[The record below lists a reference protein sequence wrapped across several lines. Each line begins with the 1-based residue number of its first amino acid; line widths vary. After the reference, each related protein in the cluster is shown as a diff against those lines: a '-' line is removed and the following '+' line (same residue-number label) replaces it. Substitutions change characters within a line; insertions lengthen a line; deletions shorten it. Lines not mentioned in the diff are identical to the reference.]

1 MSNEINS
8 EEFSSAQY
16 DFVPE
21 EHVPQEPSMDEP
33 SMGEPEPFMG
43 EPALGEPAIVSQ
55 GIQEGVFA
63 EPDPIDEGALDFP
76 REEHVW
82 SYSLRDLTDEIFWAA
97 VFLTIWAQLFYP
109 SLTGVGYWGY
119 FNIVITVLFGIGIIY
134 FAWLYSAFD
143 FFFKSK
149 VEEKVVNGETVKLRR
164 YRWSAVPKFLLLL
177 LACVLL
183 GVRAFSIEFPDQT
196 SPAGDAPVH
205 EACAFSVEMT
215 AAQETADAVPAETEA
230 VEVSEEVSEEVP
242 AETAAETAAETE
254 TEEVS
259 EETAAETA
267 AETETEEISEET
279 AAETAAETET
289 EEVSEETAAET
300 AAETKTADET
310 ANVTSTEATNGF
322 WASLTSICPKTW
334 DEAIRG
340 FFILFLGIGVWCY
353 VFSLLGRIFFGKFCT
368 WYRLTPT
375 VLICRS
381 GFFITKE
388 QHIAVWDIQRV
399 EMERNL
405 WQRILGVGTLELH
418 VRDGSLMEMDSLEGN
433 ESADVSTP
441 DNIVHLPGIR
451 MHGLFTSSCRE
462 VDILNE
468 YRLFLR
474 SRMGGRML
482 NPMGVASSGGNQ
494 RMELDAYFR
503 NNFAERA
510 NQKVEWKYRP
520 RDLTD
525 EGFYAAIFA
534 LLGGGIQLGMPSFQS
549 LSFLLYAISGCVV
562 LWILYLLIIRYF
574 FTKYQLDDCHFT
586 YTTGVLTQRLQSIAV
601 TDIVQI
607 TLTRSWWERI
617 IRTGTLRIRFRT
629 ATGLKP
635 NPLVIRGIGRYSEM
649 FETLDYYRMYHRLVQ
664 YFGMSV

>member
-1 MSNEINS
+1 
-8 EEFSSAQY
+8 
-16 DFVPE
+16 
-21 EHVPQEPSMDEP
+21 
-33 SMGEPEPFMG
+33 
-43 EPALGEPAIVSQ
+43 
-55 GIQEGVFA
+55 
-63 EPDPIDEGALDFP
+63 
-76 REEHVW
+76 
-82 SYSLRDLTDEIFWAA
+82 
-97 VFLTIWAQLFYP
+97 
-109 SLTGVGYWGY
+109 
-119 FNIVITVLFGIGIIY
+119 
-134 FAWLYSAFD
+134 
-143 FFFKSK
+143 
-149 VEEKVVNGETVKLRR
+149 
-164 YRWSAVPKFLLLL
+164 
-177 LACVLL
+177 
-183 GVRAFSIEFPDQT
+183 
-196 SPAGDAPVH
+196 
-205 EACAFSVEMT
+205 
-215 AAQETADAVPAETEA
+215 
-230 VEVSEEVSEEVP
+230 
-242 AETAAETAAETE
+242 
-254 TEEVS
+254 
-259 EETAAETA
+259 
-267 AETETEEISEET
+267 
-279 AAETAAETET
+279 
-289 EEVSEETAAET
+289 
-300 AAETKTADET
+300 
-310 ANVTSTEATNGF
+310 
-322 WASLTSICPKTW
+322 
-334 DEAIRG
+334 
-340 FFILFLGIGVWCY
+340 
-353 VFSLLGRIFFGKFCT
+353 
-368 WYRLTPT
+368 
-375 VLICRS
+375 
-381 GFFITKE
+381 
-388 QHIAVWDIQRV
+388 
-399 EMERNL
+399 MERNL

-562 LWILYLLIIRYF
+562 LWILYLLVIRYF